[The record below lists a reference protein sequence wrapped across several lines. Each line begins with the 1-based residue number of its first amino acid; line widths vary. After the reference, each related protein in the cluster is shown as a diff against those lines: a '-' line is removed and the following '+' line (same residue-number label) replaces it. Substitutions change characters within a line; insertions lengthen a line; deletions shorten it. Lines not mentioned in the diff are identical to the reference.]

1 MENSRESTGELRL
14 SEMETAEMKTEE
26 MEEGEEEEGEMPE
39 EPSQG
44 PPESENGLEEE
55 GPMPMQMQTQ
65 TQTQTQTEH
74 AKKAQDDDTEIEE
87 GDCWMLKAGP
97 GAADQAMKPLIGMG
111 RKRRQSSNASAV
123 GMGIKR
129 VNSNMNL
136 HGHNYNLLPMDA
148 LAENEIADVKG
159 MVSSLLIGTALASAK
174 TNIGLIICLQ
184 MCTLGSSL

>member
-65 TQTQTQTEH
+65 TQTEH
-74 AKKAQDDDTEIEE
+74 AKKTQDDDTEIEE

-136 HGHNYNLLPMDA
+136 HGHNYNFLPMDA

-159 MVSSLLIGTALASAK
+159 MVSSLLIGTALASTK

-184 MCTLGSSL
+184 MCTIGSSL